1 MDNQTQN
8 AKKRMKYHEN
18 RQLRESM
25 QRERRMALE
34 ELAQRIQAVLASKQ
48 ARMLEAQISAE
59 MP

>member
-1 MDNQTQN
+1 
-8 AKKRMKYHEN
+8 MKYHEN